1 MYKTRLPRR
10 RASPA
15 SVYRSVEL
23 TTLDLVVAK
32 TVLQLTDVHL
42 VRGERTILHDVSW
55 QVQSDER
62 WVVLGQNGSG
72 KTTLCKLASLYIHPS
87 RGTIDV
93 LGRRLG
99 RVDVRELRTHI
110 GFTSAAVER
119 MLRPTLT
126 VSDAVVTGKHA
137 ALAPYWHEYSDDDR
151 ERARQLLDRFG
162 CERLVDERFGN
173 LSSGERQRVLLARTL
188 MSEPSLL
195 LLDEPT
201 AGLDLG
207 GREQLVSL
215 LGRFAASSTAPATVM
230 VTHHVD
236 EIPPG
241 FTHALLLRDGRIL
254 SSGPT
259 DQVLTQSGLS
269 ECFGLPLNLERRDGR
284 WLAWGAASPQ

>member
-1 MYKTRLPRR
+1 
-10 RASPA
+10 
-15 SVYRSVEL
+15 
-23 TTLDLVVAK
+23 
-32 TVLQLTDVHL
+32 
-42 VRGERTILHDVSW
+42 
-55 QVQSDER
+55 
-62 WVVLGQNGSG
+62 
-72 KTTLCKLASLYIHPS
+72 
-87 RGTIDV
+87 
-93 LGRRLG
+93 
-99 RVDVRELRTHI
+99 
-110 GFTSAAVER
+110 
-119 MLRPTLT
+119 
-126 VSDAVVTGKHA
+126 
-137 ALAPYWHEYSDDDR
+137 
-151 ERARQLLDRFG
+151 
-162 CERLVDERFGN
+162 
-173 LSSGERQRVLLARTL
+173 

>member
-1 MYKTRLPRR
+1 M
-10 RASPA
+10 
-15 SVYRSVEL
+15 
-23 TTLDLVVAK
+23 
-32 TVLQLTDVHL
+32 
-42 VRGERTILHDVSW
+42 
-55 QVQSDER
+55 
-62 WVVLGQNGSG
+62 
-72 KTTLCKLASLYIHPS
+72 
-87 RGTIDV
+87 
-93 LGRRLG
+93 
-99 RVDVRELRTHI
+99 
-110 GFTSAAVER
+110 
-119 MLRPTLT
+119 
-126 VSDAVVTGKHA
+126 TGKHA
-137 ALAPYWHEYSDDDR
+137 ALAPYWHNYGDDDR

-162 CERLVDERFGN
+162 CERLVDAEFGN

-259 DQVLTQSGLS
+259 DQVLTKARLS

-284 WLAWGAASPQ
+284 WLAWGATSPQ